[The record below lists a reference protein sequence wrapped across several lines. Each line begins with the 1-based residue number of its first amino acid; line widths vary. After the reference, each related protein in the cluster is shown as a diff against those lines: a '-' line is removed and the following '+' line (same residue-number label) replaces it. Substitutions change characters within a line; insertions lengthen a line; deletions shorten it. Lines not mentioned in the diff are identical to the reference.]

1 MYLCD
6 RCGAH
11 FEHPFFDEYIDQT
24 VDCKAKFREPLCP
37 YCSDP
42 VIDEANSC
50 PGCDGFKFKNETL
63 CKKCR
68 KELLDRINN
77 FFDELV
83 KEFPEAEPQ
92 FDDWM
97 DGDVIENRRKWS

>member
-1 MYLCD
+1 MYLCA

-50 PGCDGFKFKNETL
+50 PGCDGFKFRDEIL
-63 CKKCR
+63 CKDCR
-68 KELLDRINN
+68 ASLLEHVRA
-77 FFDELV
+77 FADELT
-83 KEFPEAEPQ
+83 AEQEEQ
-92 FDDWM
+92 FNDWM
-97 DGDVIENRRKWS
+97 DGDVIENRGRWS